1 MKWLTAGLI
10 FVSLSTVGAVFLGF
24 AAHGL
29 GMSTAAM
36 ALMAGALLAMVAYV
50 QTNDPSEKSIA
61 PNGSNPFARYRS
73 ILLWLL
79 GLCFAMFAV
88 RVFCW
93 LIYIDGDQLKI
104 QSPNNLGD
112 LALHITYIRNFASG
126 VPFWPDNPIYI
137 SSKLRYP
144 VGIDLFNALLVKMDV
159 DLIRGLVWVA
169 LLASVATFYAF
180 YRWGGAFGIA
190 GFLFNGG
197 IIGFQFLSD
206 HQFIDYQDTSKI
218 AWKSIPLTMFVTQRG
233 LLYAIPAGLLL
244 LWHWREKFFPQSL
257 TGVED
262 PSLGRGQRAGV
273 TDPDYSNARRS
284 SSGPL
289 PWWVELSL
297 YASMPLFHFHTFLA
311 LSIVLLCFLISECV
325 IAFTNEQ
332 SAPANKWTD
341 FFDKL
346 PISKHAL
353 VLVACSLLPA
363 TFFVWLTTDEF
374 HAGSIIGWQPGW
386 VQAVNGDELAQ
397 PFFIF
402 WLLNFGLWVPIV
414 LTLFGLAF
422 WRARETGMPRKITP
436 IAGFLLAALTI
447 FLLIYLVRLVPWDW
461 DNMKVL
467 IWANSLLPFI
477 WRDLIAKWLWIPIVL
492 TLFGL
497 ALCWVSETGT
507 PKKIT
512 PTAAFLLS
520 ALSIFLLAY
529 LVRLAPWGWD
539 NMKVLIWAYFLVLP
553 FLWSDLIAKWP
564 ATARI
569 VVCAALFGSGFVSL
583 FGGLA
588 VGNYGFAG
596 RAELDLVSDAVRSL
610 PVEAR
615 FAAFPT
621 YNHPLLLNGRKL
633 VMGYPG
639 HLWTQGFADYGQTQ
653 DQLRQLMQGSPQ
665 WQEIARRFGVRYIFW
680 GREEELNYPLSTRP
694 WEKTAL
700 QVKSGQRWGS
710 IYDLAQPPAHT
721 TEHEQMPTEKNHPPK
736 TAMMPKQG

>member
-1 MKWLTAGLI
+1 MKWLTAALI
-10 FVSLSTVGAVFLGF
+10 IVSLSTVFAVLLGF

-29 GMSTAAM
+29 STPAAAG
-36 ALMAGALLAMVAYV
+36 ALMAGALLAIAACV
-50 QTNDPSEKSIA
+50 QTNDPSEKWVA
-61 PNGSNPFARYRS
+61 PNNSNPFARYRS
-73 ILLWLL
+73 AWLWLL

-180 YRWGGAFGIA
+180 YRWGGAFGVA

-197 IIGFQFLSD
+197 IIGFQFLND
-206 HQFIDYQDTSKI
+206 YQFIDYQDTSKI

-244 LWHWREKFFPQSL
+244 LWHWREKFFRQPV
-257 TGVED
+257 TGVVD
-262 PSLGRGQRAGV
+262 PSVRPVQRAGV
-273 TDPDYSNARRS
+273 TDPGYSGTSSARNS

-289 PWWVELSL
+289 PWWVEFLL

-311 LSIVLLCFLISECV
+311 LSIVLLCFLLSECV
-325 IAFTNEQ
+325 IVFFNAR
-332 SAPANKWTD
+332 SAPANKWTEV
-341 FFDKL
+341 FDQL
-346 PISKHAL
+346 PISKHA
-353 VLVACSLLPA
+353 VALVASSLLPA

-374 HAGSIIGWQPGW
+374 HAGSILGWQPGW
-386 VQAVNGDELAQ
+386 VQAVNGDELAK
-397 PFFIF
+397 PFLVF

-414 LTLFGLAF
+414 LTLFGLGIS
-422 WRARETGMPRKITP
+422 RLRETGMP
-436 IAGFLLAALTI
+436 
-447 FLLIYLVRLVPWDW
+447 
-461 DNMKVL
+461 
-467 IWANSLLPFI
+467 
-477 WRDLIAKWLWIPIVL
+477 
-492 TLFGL
+492 
-497 ALCWVSETGT
+497 
-507 PKKIT
+507 KKIT
-512 PTAAFLLS
+512 PNAAFLLS
-520 ALSIFLLAY
+520 ALSIFLLACF
-529 LVRLAPWGWD
+529 VRLAPWGWD
-539 NMKVLIWAYFLVLP
+539 NMKVLIWAYFIVLP
-553 FLWSDLIAKWP
+553 FLWRDLIAKWP
-564 ATARI
+564 GITRVA
-569 VVCAALFGSGFVSL
+569 VCVALFGSGFVSL

-588 VGNYGFAG
+588 VGNYGFAS

-621 YNHPLLLNGRKL
+621 YNHPLLLNGRRL

-665 WQEIARRFGVRYIFW
+665 WREIARRFGVRYIFW
-680 GREEELNYPLSTRP
+680 GHEEELNYPMSTRP

-700 QVKSGQRWGS
+700 QIKSGQRWGT
-710 IYDLAQPPAHT
+710 IYDLNQPRADAGNQPLT
-721 TEHEQMPTEKNHPPK
+721 K
-736 TAMMPKQG
+736 

>member
-1 MKWLTAGLI
+1 MKWLTASLI
-10 FVSLSTVGAVFLGF
+10 FVSLSTVFAVLLGF

-29 GMSTAAM
+29 STPVAAVALVAG
-36 ALMAGALLAMVAYV
+36 ALMAIVACV
-50 QTNDPSEKSIA
+50 QTNDPREKSAA
-61 PNGSNPFARYRS
+61 PNSPNPFVRYRS
-73 ILLWLL
+73 TWLWLL

-126 VPFWPDNPIYI
+126 VPFWPDNPIYV

-180 YRWGGAFGIA
+180 YRWGGTFGIA

-206 HQFIDYQDTSKI
+206 HQFIDYQDTTKI

-244 LWHWREKFFPQSL
+244 LWHWREKFFRQSL
-257 TGVED
+257 IRIGD
-262 PSLGRGQRAGV
+262 PSARPVQRAGV
-273 TDPDYSNARRS
+273 SDPGDSSAPSR

-289 PWWVELSL
+289 PWWVEFSL

-311 LSIVLLCFLISECV
+311 LSIVLLCFLLSEGV
-325 IAFTNEQ
+325 VVFFNAR

-341 FFDKL
+341 LFNQL
-346 PISKHAL
+346 PISRHAV
-353 VLVACSLLPA
+353 VLVASSLLPA

-374 HAGSIIGWQPGW
+374 HAGSILGWQPGW
-386 VQAVNGDELAQ
+386 VQAVKGDELAK
-397 PFFIF
+397 PFLAF
-402 WLLNFGLWVPIV
+402 WLLNFGLWVPI
-414 LTLFGLAF
+414 
-422 WRARETGMPRKITP
+422 I
-436 IAGFLLAALTI
+436 
-447 FLLIYLVRLVPWDW
+447 
-461 DNMKVL
+461 
-467 IWANSLLPFI
+467 
-477 WRDLIAKWLWIPIVL
+477 L

-497 ALCWVSETGT
+497 ALGRLRETGM

-512 PTAAFLLS
+512 PNAAFLVS

-529 LVRLAPWGWD
+529 FVRLAPWGWD
-539 NMKVLIWAYFLVLP
+539 NMKVLIWAYFIVLP
-553 FLWSDLIAKWP
+553 FLWRDLIAKWP
-564 ATARI
+564 ATAR
-569 VVCAALFGSGFVSL
+569 VAVCVALFGSGFFSL

-588 VGNYGFAG
+588 VGNYGFAS
-596 RAELDLVSDAVRSL
+596 RAELDLVSDAVRPL

-621 YNHPLLLNGRKL
+621 YNHPLLLNGRRL

-653 DQLRQLMQGSPQ
+653 SQLQQLMQGSPQ
-665 WQEIARRFGVRYIFW
+665 WREIARRFGVRYIFW
-680 GREEELNYPLSTRP
+680 GREEGLNYPMSTRP

-700 QVKSGQRWGS
+700 QVKSGQRWGA
-710 IYDLAQPPAHT
+710 IYDVQAPAAKH
-721 TEHEQMPTEKNHPPK
+721 
-736 TAMMPKQG
+736 